1 MLTDIRELIA
11 NSGSDDIAMDKE
23 NEDVENP
30 KKRPRGPPEPP
41 TRTTSRANLKPSQVL
56 SPRSANSQTHSRP
69 PNKGALSPGK
79 SFLARPVSPLKPSP
93 PVPAAGAAGILT
105 SMVDK
110 AKASRGAATA
120 RNVTE
125 ASTAGGVGRGK
136 RAVAPAPPPKNER
149 GRVASD
155 SSNTSG
161 STVIR
166 KAGAQAAK
174 KPAPA
179 AKRTVMSTIKAMGAG
194 ATKKAPVSKV
204 VAAPNGGRVLRK
216 RN

>member
-1 MLTDIRELIA
+1 M
-11 NSGSDDIAMDKE
+11 
-23 NEDVENP
+23 
-30 KKRPRGPPEPP
+30 
-41 TRTTSRANLKPSQVL
+41 
-56 SPRSANSQTHSRP
+56 
-69 PNKGALSPGK
+69 
-79 SFLARPVSPLKPSP
+79 
-93 PVPAAGAAGILT
+93 GILT

-110 AKASRGAATA
+110 AKASRGAATT

-125 ASTAGGVGRGK
+125 ANTAGGLGRGK
-136 RAVAPAPPPKNER
+136 RAVAPAPPPKSGR

-174 KPAPA
+174 KPAPI

-194 ATKKAPVSKV
+194 ATKKAPASKV